1 MLGAVRLCQLPV
13 ADRRSQSI
21 HFTAHEAFLN
31 GLSQRS
37 PFALSGFVRSGLAA
51 KPRYG
56 SRRHSKRTCTL
67 CHLTVPHD
75 ELIGSSCWRPLW
87 HARAWRRSASAW
99 LCRPSIMPEH
109 SFSIGRRCPSPTGGE
124 ASPQSVEAPAAYREH
139 YRFAS
144 LRLRAMIW
152 RKGRVYVPSSVFL
165 SRRASFQAARGPLL
179 PFVFDCKSNVSVSK
193 PPHELSVTNHL

>member
-1 MLGAVRLCQLPV
+1 MLRAVRLWQSSIV
-13 ADRRSQSI
+13 GRSPS
-21 HFTAHEAFLN
+21 TLSRMRLLLN

-56 SRRHSKRTCTL
+56 SRRHSERTCTL
-67 CHLTVPHD
+67 CHSTVPHD
-75 ELIGSSCWRPLW
+75 ELIGSSC
-87 HARAWRRSASAW
+87 RR
-99 LCRPSIMPEH
+99 LCGTREHGVDRQALGLAVPSFMPEH

-152 RKGRVYVPSSVFL
+152 RKGRVY
-165 SRRASFQAARGPLL
+165 
-179 PFVFDCKSNVSVSK
+179 
-193 PPHELSVTNHL
+193 